1 MIPENTPTSASGEMN
16 RAPIVVIVKR
26 ISIWYN
32 VFMNIN
38 QSYKYR
44 IYPTRAQTQSISM
57 MFGCCRFVYNY
68 FLNVRRDAWS
78 SRKEPLSCS
87 NTSNMLTVLKRD
99 PAYLWL
105 AAVDSMALQESLKDL
120 DRAYQNFFSKRA
132 GYPKFKSRHN
142 HHQSYR
148 TRCQN
153 NNIRIEG
160 NYIVLPKLGRV
171 KIRLSRSFSG
181 RILNAT
187 VSRTPTDKYYVSL
200 CVEEELVPKPNGGG
214 MVGIDVG
221 VKEFYTDSNGNTV
234 DNPKTLRKY
243 ERKLRHEQRRLSRK
257 KKGSSNYDKQRKRVA
272 SVHEKI
278 FNVRTD
284 FLHKEST
291 RLVSENQVIAIESLN
306 VKGMVRNRRL
316 AKAISDASWGRFFD
330 MLEYKA
336 FEHGCD
342 IIKVPTFYPSSQTC
356 SCCGY
361 RNPLVKNLAVRS
373 WECPECGSIH
383 GRDYNAA
390 TNILAKALELRG
402 SA

>member
-1 MIPENTPTSASGEMN
+1 M
-16 RAPIVVIVKR
+16 K
-26 ISIWYN
+26 
-32 VFMNIN
+32 IN
-38 QSYKYR
+38 HGYKYR
-44 IYPTRAQTQSISM
+44 IYPTPAQMQSISM

-68 FLNVRRDAWS
+68 FLDARRDAWS
-78 SRKEPLSCS
+78 SRKESLSYS

-105 AAVDSMALQESLKDL
+105 AAVDSMALQESLRDL

-160 NYIVLPKLGRV
+160 KYIVLPKLGRV
-171 KIRLSRSFSG
+171 KIRLSRTFSG

-187 VSRTPTDKYYVSL
+187 VSRTPTGKYYVSL
-200 CVEEELVPKPNGGG
+200 CVEEDLVPKPNGGG
-214 MVGIDVG
+214 MVGVDVG
-221 VKEFYTDSNGNTV
+221 LKEFYTDSNGNTV

-243 ERKLRHEQRRLSRK
+243 ERKLRREQRRLSRK
-257 KKGSSNYDKQRKRVA
+257 KRDSSNYDKQRKRVA
-272 SVHEKI
+272 SVHDKI

-284 FLHKEST
+284 FLHKKST
-291 RLVSENQVIAIESLN
+291 RLMSENQVIAIESLN
-306 VKGMVRNRRL
+306 VKGMMRNRHL
-316 AKAISDASWGRFFD
+316 SKSIQDVSWSRFFSI
-330 MLEYKA
+330 LEYKA
-336 FEHGCD
+336 YEYGCD

-361 RNPLVKNLAVRS
+361 KNPAVKNLRVRD
-373 WECPECGSIH
+373 WTCLKCGTH
-383 GRDYNAA
+383 HDRDHNAA
-390 TNILAKALELRG
+390 ANILAKALELR
-402 SA
+402 SPV